1 MKLLRRK
8 IILRISAAK
17 IKGLEQG
24 SKKVSCAQLFTPSII
39 PASSTKKGKPMKK
52 QEIIAAIAGAVLAAS
67 IFTGCVIGHAKFEGE
82 DMHLYPFWQTNAETS
97 SAQASAEVE

>member
-1 MKLLRRK
+1 MCQQKTFLFT
-8 IILRISAAK
+8 SAAK
-17 IKGLEQG
+17 IKGETHIA
-24 SKKVSCAQLFTPSII
+24 KKVSCVQPLPPSII

-52 QEIIAAIAGAVLAAS
+52 QEIIAAIAGSVLAAS

>member
-1 MKLLRRK
+1 MRFTLDFSGQNEGHKKSFLFVCSHGLK
-8 IILRISAAK
+8 IY
-17 IKGLEQG
+17 
-24 SKKVSCAQLFTPSII
+24 
-39 PASSTKKGKPMKK
+39 ASSTKKGKPMKK
-52 QEIIAAIAGAVLAAS
+52 QEIIAAIAGSVLAAS

>member
-1 MKLLRRK
+1 MHRRK

-39 PASSTKKGKPMKK
+39 HASSTKKGKPMKK
-52 QEIIAAIAGAVLAAS
+52 QEIIAAIAYPPAKEAALELAE
-67 IFTGCVIGHAKFEGE
+67 K
-82 DMHLYPFWQTNAETS
+82 AEE
-97 SAQASAEVE
+97 AE

>member
-1 MKLLRRK
+1 
-8 IILRISAAK
+8 
-17 IKGLEQG
+17 
-24 SKKVSCAQLFTPSII
+24 
-39 PASSTKKGKPMKK
+39 MKK
-52 QEIIAAIAGAVLAAS
+52 QEIIAAIAGSVLAAS